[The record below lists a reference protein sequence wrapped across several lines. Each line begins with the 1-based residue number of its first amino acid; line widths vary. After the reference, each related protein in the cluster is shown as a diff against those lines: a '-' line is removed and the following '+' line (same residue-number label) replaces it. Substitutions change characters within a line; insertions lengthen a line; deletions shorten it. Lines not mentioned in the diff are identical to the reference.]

1 MSLSNKDITTDKNQG
16 SFFDR

>member
-1 MSLSNKDITTDKNQG
+1 MSLSNKDITTDKYQS